1 MTDEP
6 ALVPLAERFG
16 DGMIALSVKGVLI
29 NGGKALLL
37 QNPRQELELPG
48 GRPDAGE
55 TFQQTLRREVLE
67 ETGLRVKVGRYIDTW
82 IYDIPTEGQVR
93 IITFVVFPEPGEMQE
108 IMRLSSEHSKA
119 EWCDIKRLPE
129 EPLLPGGYRN
139 SILLAAE
146 MA

>member
-1 MTDEP
+1 MTNEP
-6 ALVPLAERFG
+6 VIEPLDARFG
-16 DGMIALSVKGVLI
+16 GDGIAVSVKAVLI
-29 NGGKALLL
+29 NGGRALLL
-37 QNPRQELELPG
+37 RNPRQELELPG

-55 TFQQTLRREVLE
+55 TFQQALRREVLE
-67 ETGLRVKVGRYIDTW
+67 ETGLHVEVGSYLDTW
-82 IYDIPTEGQVR
+82 IYDIPAEGRVR
-93 IITFVVFPEPGEMQE
+93 IVTFVVSPELGETQK
-108 IMRLSSEHSKA
+108 IMRLSSEHTGA

>member
-1 MTDEP
+1 MTNEP
-6 ALVPLAERFG
+6 ASEPPAARFG
-16 DGMIALSVKGVLI
+16 DDMIAVSVKGVLI

-55 TFQQTLRREVLE
+55 TFQQALRREVLE

-82 IYDIPTEGQVR
+82 IYDIPAEGRVR
-93 IITFVVFPEPGEMQE
+93 IITFVVYPEPGEMQD
-108 IMRLSSEHSKA
+108 ILRLSAEHSKA
-119 EWCDIKRLPE
+119 EWCDIKRLPQ
-129 EPLLPGGYRN
+129 EPLLPGGYRR

-146 MA
+146 VA